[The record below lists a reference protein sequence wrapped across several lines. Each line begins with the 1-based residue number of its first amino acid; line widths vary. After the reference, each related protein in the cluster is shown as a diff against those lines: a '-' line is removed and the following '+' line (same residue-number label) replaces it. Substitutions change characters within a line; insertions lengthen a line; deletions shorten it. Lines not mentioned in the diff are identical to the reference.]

1 MRLLALAT
9 LSAIGLSACAT
20 LPVEAQP
27 TTDIAKEL
35 EAFPAATA
43 GQKRHVIA
51 LPALQT
57 EDEVKVELIVGQTK
71 TIDCNRHSLGG
82 ELKEETLQGWGY
94 TYYSLP
100 VVTPGASTKM
110 GCPPGSD
117 RQAFVT
123 LPQQP
128 LVRYNSRLPI
138 VLYTPADVEVRYRL
152 WRAGETRKLD

>member
-1 MRLLALAT
+1 MRLFALTALA
-9 LSAIGLSACAT
+9 AIGLSACT
-20 LPVEAQP
+20 TTPVEAQP

-43 GQKRHVIA
+43 GQKRHVVS
-51 LPALQT
+51 LPALQN

-94 TYYSLP
+94 TYFSLP
-100 VVTPGASTKM
+100 SVAGGASTKI

-123 LPQQP
+123 LPGQT

-138 VLYTPADVEVRYRL
+138 VLYTPDNVEVRYRL
-152 WRAGETRKLD
+152 WRAGDVRKLD

>member
-1 MRLLALAT
+1 MRLLALAS
-9 LSAIGLSACAT
+9 LAAMGFSACTT

-27 TTDIAKEL
+27 PADIAKEL

-51 LPALQT
+51 LPSLQN
-57 EDEVKVELIVGQTK
+57 EDDAKVELIVGQTK

-94 TYYSLP
+94 TYYSVP
-100 VVTPGASTKM
+100 SVAGGASTKI

-123 LPQQP
+123 LPGQT

-138 VLYTPADVEVRYRL
+138 VVYTPADVEVRYRL
-152 WRAGETRKLD
+152 WRAGEVRTLD